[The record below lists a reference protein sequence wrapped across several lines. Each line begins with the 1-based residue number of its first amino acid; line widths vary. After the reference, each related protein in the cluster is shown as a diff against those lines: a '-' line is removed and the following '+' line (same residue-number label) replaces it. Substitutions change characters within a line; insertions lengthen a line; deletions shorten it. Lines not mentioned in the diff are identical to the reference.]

1 MNRRLIEK
9 LRAIEKRLIE
19 VDQRLARVVL
29 HGKVTEVRQQ
39 QGDWQV
45 RLEIGRDPESD
56 AVVKSPWA
64 PVQPAS
70 AGALKIKAKP
80 SVGERMT
87 LLSPSGTV
95 GSGSWAIRGP
105 FDDDHPAPQGDEDV
119 VLERGDTRIEIDG
132 DHVKV
137 TVDQAF
143 AEVARERV
151 RGRLGTGRF
160 VATAAYAK
168 IRHSTAYVVVV
179 PDKVI
184 VSHPPVVAPDPD
196 PST

>member
-9 LRAIEKRLIE
+9 LRAIEKRLVE

-70 AGALKIKAKP
+70 AGALKIKVKP

-105 FDDDHPAPQGDEDV
+105 FDDDHPAPGGDEDV
-119 VLERGDTRIEIDG
+119 VLEIGQTKIIAKDG
-132 DHVKV
+132 LVSIKV
-137 TVDQAF
+137 GGTELELTAGAINLVAGGIHLAGNTHLGVGGKGAAAAPKVQTVAGPAKKTY
-143 AEVARERV
+143 AE
-151 RGRLGTGRF
+151 T
-160 VATAAYAK
+160 
-168 IRHSTAYVVVV
+168 
-179 PDKVI
+179 
-184 VSHPPVVAPDPD
+184 
-196 PST
+196 